1 MNRQEF
7 LEILRSQLAGHM
19 QEGKAAAHV
28 RYYEDT
34 VDEEYGAYSSCGS
47 GLEPPPQP
55 EKRWKKV
62 LDLSTWSGKL
72 VVIVAAVVAI
82 ILLLIVIG
90 AVLPFFIILIII
102 LSVISWFTKRSH

>member
-1 MNRQEF
+1 M
-7 LEILRSQLAGHM
+7 LDQLGDPRLIAKTLIDT
-19 QEGKAAAHV
+19 EG
-28 RYYEDT
+28 DT